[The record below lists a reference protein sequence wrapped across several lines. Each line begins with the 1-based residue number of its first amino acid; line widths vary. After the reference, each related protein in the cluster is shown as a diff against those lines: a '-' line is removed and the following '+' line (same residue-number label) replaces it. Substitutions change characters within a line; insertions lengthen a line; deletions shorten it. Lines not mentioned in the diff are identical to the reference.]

1 LVGVSGQYGD
11 RMSFFSGLVD
21 IADNAVRV
29 HMRIQRYISRLREG
43 KTFFGAIIQCDLRDF
58 IQRRIYFFRIY
69 EPNLT
74 HYITGNVR
82 PGDLFVDLGANI
94 GYFSLLASQLVGPT
108 GQVISIE
115 ASPETYQILTAN
127 LSRNGCKNVIALNLA
142 ATEEFSSVEIVNI
155 DRGNIGANVIKAR
168 TPGNIGLVE
177 GRPLLAILGDNAPK
191 VKFIKIDIEGS
202 EGPILEDILENS
214 YKFSSRLVVV
224 AELAKS
230 SARFVSEFQKAG
242 FRTFA
247 LPNNY
252 RIGYLLVR
260 EYLARSAEDK
270 FSVTIPIDSFSE
282 EYTDYVFDRRVGT

>member
-1 LVGVSGQYGD
+1 
-11 RMSFFSGLVD
+11 MSFFTGLVD
-21 IADNAVRV
+21 IVDTTVRV
-29 HMRIQRYISRLREG
+29 YMRIQGHISRVREG
-43 KTFFGAIIQCDLRDF
+43 KTFFGAMVQCDLRDF

-74 HYITGNVR
+74 HYIAGNVR

-115 ASPETYQILTAN
+115 ASPETCQILTAN
-127 LSRNGCKNVIALNLA
+127 LNRNGCKNVIAHNLA
-142 ATEEFSSVEIVNI
+142 ATEDFSSVEIVNI
-155 DRGNIGANVIKAR
+155 ERGNIGANVIRAK
-168 TPGNIGLVE
+168 TPGNVGLVE
-177 GRPLLAILGDNAPK
+177 GRPILAILGDNAPN

-202 EGPILEDILENS
+202 EGPILEDILENLDRL
-214 YKFSSRLVVV
+214 SSDLVVM
-224 AELAKS
+224 AEIAKS
-230 SARFVSEFQKAG
+230 SARFVSEFRKAG

-270 FSVTIPIDSFSE
+270 FCVTIPIGSFSE
-282 EYTDYVFDRRVGT
+282 QYTDYVFDRRIGT